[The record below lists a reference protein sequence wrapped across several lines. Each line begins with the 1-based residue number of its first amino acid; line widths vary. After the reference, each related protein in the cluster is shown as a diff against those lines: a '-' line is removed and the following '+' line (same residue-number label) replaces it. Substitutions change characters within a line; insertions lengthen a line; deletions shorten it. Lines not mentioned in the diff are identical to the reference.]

1 MPSQA
6 IVRISPS
13 LTARSNLIVDERLGL
28 EVDQRRQPVVGDGQQ
43 LDPPMG
49 RVYAVAALENLDDEA
64 GAEPSLEARLA
75 VMRPQ
80 LVRIAADI
88 LCLQ

>member
-1 MPSQA
+1 
-6 IVRISPS
+6 
-13 LTARSNLIVDERLGL
+13 
-28 EVDQRRQPVVGDGQQ
+28 
-43 LDPPMG
+43 MG